1 MLVSWSSF
9 ECSWK
14 TIYLF
19 FSNTNM
25 CCNTD
30 SSSSNYCYRCFPLT
44 FNISIHLST
53 NVIESVCMLSP
64 FSHVQLFATPQ
75 TVAHQAPLS
84 MGLSRQE
91 SWSGLPCPPPGD
103 LPDPGIEPLS
113 PASPALQADSS
124 PLSHRGSLLLNLT
137 VAITCVGFQTM
148 MV

>member
-1 MLVSWSSF
+1 MLVSWSNF
-9 ECSWK
+9 ECPWK
-14 TIYLF
+14 TIHLF

-25 CCNTD
+25 CCNID
-30 SSSSNYCYRCFPLT
+30 SSSSNYCYCCFPLT
-44 FNISIHLST
+44 FNTSIHLST

-64 FSHVQLFATPQ
+64 FSHVQLFATPR

-103 LPDPGIEPLS
+103 LPDPVIEPTS

-124 PLSHRGSLLLNLT
+124 PLGHQGRLLLNLT
-137 VAITCVGFQTM
+137 IAITCAGFQNM